1 MSTLSSPLQFQTRP
15 KARRQSDHGYGDQR
29 IVIQGAD
36 WQLYDRLS
44 EVIGEGQHVRV
55 AYDGEN
61 LEIMTTG
68 YPHEGFKD
76 LLGKFVAAV
85 TQAFNIDRGTCGE
98 TAWKRP
104 EINRGL
110 QADQSYYFD
119 PDKRKA
125 AKAAWARKS
134 NDIADYP
141 NPDLAI
147 EIDLSDPKVDRP
159 SIYAALRV
167 AEIWQFD
174 GENVIIEHLQEDGT
188 YALSESSR
196 FLPIRAEYVR
206 RWLVDEDSSDELVWE
221 RRLEEWA
228 RGLARPA

>member
-1 MSTLSSPLQFQTRP
+1 MKEPIRCQRSAVLCNFRRGRRHMRRSTAMAISGSSRNGLAALRTAAT
-15 KARRQSDHGYGDQR
+15 KWSAG
-29 IVIQGAD
+29 
-36 WQLYDRLS
+36 
-44 EVIGEGQHVRV
+44 GQHVRV

-76 LLGKFVAAV
+76 ASRTSAAG

-104 EINRGL
+104 EISRGL

-119 PDKRKA
+119 PEKRKA

-196 FLPIRAEYVR
+196 FLPIRAEDAR
-206 RWLVDEDSSDELVWE
+206 R
-221 RRLEEWA
+221 
-228 RGLARPA
+228 